1 MYYSK
6 LFSPILFKPV
16 SVPSEGRFNRVF
28 FEIKN
33 VFEALFVTLSS
44 GLPMKSILTLFL
56 VLMGLMAYPQP
67 FNCGTSTVTDIDGN
81 VYHTVQIGNQC
92 WMKENMQTTRYPNGD
107 PIGIS
112 EQPDVD
118 LYVNTPGMI
127 KVTINASGKETI
139 NIRVYNFQGKTVY
152 QNQILSV
159 EGANL
164 IKCRIGF
171 NGMYILEINNS
182 RFKVIGDGQN
192 GFNVELQNI
201 TPLKKTSEN
210 CTVLTDSSKCIF
222 DYKNNPN
229 ISREYGK
236 LYSYRAALNINS
248 TYPSSKF
255 YQGIC
260 PDGWHVP
267 NDSDWMKLERS
278 VGMSWDDVTN
288 FGKFRGTIGDKLKTI
303 DTTYWVD
310 PYGTDD
316 FGFSAKG
323 SGFYFCQEGFGC
335 DFHSLKLCETWW
347 TYNNLYIMLR
357 QITDLEMG
365 VYRGNYYYF
374 NVANAYS
381 VRCVK
386 DEDVP

>member
-1 MYYSK
+1 M
-6 LFSPILFKPV
+6 KP
-16 SVPSEGRFNRVF
+16 
-28 FEIKN
+28 
-33 VFEALFVTLSS
+33 
-44 GLPMKSILTLFL
+44 ILTLFL

-67 FNCGTSTVTDIDGN
+67 FTCGTSTVTDIDGN

-112 EQPDVD
+112 EQPEVD
-118 LYVNTPGMI
+118 LFVNTPGMI
-127 KVTINASGKETI
+127 KVAINASGKETI

-152 QNQILSV
+152 QNRILSV
-159 EGANL
+159 EGSNL

-201 TPLKKTSEN
+201 TSLKKTSEN

-222 DYKNNPN
+222 DYKNDPN

-248 TYPSSKF
+248 TYPGSKF

-267 NDSDWMKLERS
+267 NDSDWMILERS
-278 VGMSWDDVTN
+278 AGMSLTEIWGA
-288 FGKFRGTIGDKLKTI
+288 GKYRGIIADKLKTK
-303 DTTYWVD
+303 DTTYWIN

-316 FGFSAKG
+316 FSFSAKG
-323 SGFYFCQEGFGC
+323 SGYHSCNLDGIC
-335 DFHSLKLCETWW
+335 DFYTLKMSATWW
-347 TYNNLYIMLR
+347 TYGTRNIMLR
-357 QITDLEMG
+357 QITDLEIG
-365 VYRGNYYYF
+365 VFRGNYSYF
-374 NVANAYS
+374 NNAYS

-386 DEDVP
+386 DEDIP